1 MLALYHKA
9 RVHCPSPYPLCAGK
23 PKPGERMKHSAFL
36 SNQPGRRATLKN
48 AALRLLPLMLVLLV
62 AACAPK
68 HSKQTSGEYEPNEED
83 TQTTTMDPLP
93 YPPADDGTPLTP
105 QEIEALKYQPDFLVP
120 LSGKAEEDVLLQ
132 FKFFVRRGNELFAQY
147 LRRSEAYLP
156 FVQKVFA
163 EKGLP
168 ADIAYLAIVESGFNP
183 NAVSTSGATGVWQF
197 MPETGKNFGL
207 KRDWWVDERRDPY
220 KSTYAA
226 ADYLLKLYGFF
237 NDWSLAIAAYNA
249 GEGKIMKA
257 LNGTGGVDDVFAL
270 TDKNYMLSGKARLKD
285 ETTQYVPK
293 LVAVIRIMHN
303 LRLLGF
309 TPPDYSKGIP
319 LVPVEVS
326 GGVDL
331 LGFSSA
337 LGVTWQE
344 FAADNPAFLRT
355 VTPPA
360 RSVTVYVPPAR
371 KADAMAFLDSPKSR
385 LYAGWKEYKVR
396 KNDSLAKV
404 SKATGVPAEVIAQV
418 NKVRKLKAGQ
428 VIILPPTIDRYPREG
443 QERVRDIATAKGT
456 YKVKSGDTLYGIAV
470 ANKVPVA
477 TLAKANGITEKSTL
491 KVGQK
496 LYIPGKDSSGQ
507 KSGSRQVARSGNGG
521 QSAKG
526 ESAAGT
532 DKGDSAAGTGKS
544 KTYKVK
550 DGDTVW
556 SIARKAGINP
566 DELLRINK
574 LTGKSV
580 LRPGDTLTLN

>member
-1 MLALYHKA
+1 MK
-9 RVHCPSPYPLCAGK
+9 RAG
-23 PKPGERMKHSAFL
+23 
-36 SNQPGRRATLKN
+36 
-48 AALRLLPLMLVLLV
+48 
-62 AACAPK
+62 
-68 HSKQTSGEYEPNEED
+68 
-83 TQTTTMDPLP
+83 
-93 YPPADDGTPLTP
+93 
-105 QEIEALKYQPDFLVP
+105 
-120 LSGKAEEDVLLQ
+120 
-132 FKFFVRRGNELFAQY
+132 
-147 LRRSEAYLP
+147 
-156 FVQKVFA
+156 
-163 EKGLP
+163 
-168 ADIAYLAIVESGFNP
+168 
-183 NAVSTSGATGVWQF
+183 SGADGRQ
-197 MPETGKNFGL
+197 
-207 KRDWWVDERRDPY
+207 R
-220 KSTYAA
+220 A
-226 ADYLLKLYGFF
+226 
-237 NDWSLAIAAYNA
+237 
-249 GEGKIMKA
+249 
-257 LNGTGGVDDVFAL
+257 
-270 TDKNYMLSGKARLKD
+270 
-285 ETTQYVPK
+285 
-293 LVAVIRIMHN
+293 
-303 LRLLGF
+303 
-309 TPPDYSKGIP
+309 
-319 LVPVEVS
+319 
-326 GGVDL
+326 
-331 LGFSSA
+331 SA
-337 LGVTWQE
+337 T
-344 FAADNPAFLRT
+344 
-355 VTPPA
+355 PA